1 MNKFLMERKGVWMEV
16 GVWQRERSSRG
27 GRENQ
32 GKRDKGRC
40 KKERETTIKE
50 KERQEGKKKYAETR
64 GSRKRK

>member
-1 MNKFLMERKGVWMEV
+1 MDGGGGVAKRKALTRRERKSG
-16 GVWQRERSSRG
+16 
-27 GRENQ
+27 
-32 GKRDKGRC
+32 RDKGRC